1 MTISQNAEDFIVKQ
15 LFIIFGL
22 FLMCTTVKA
31 EVIEIGNNALASLID
46 KQVPIIDIRRQEEW
60 SQTGIIEGSILMTF
74 FDKEGK
80 AEVDTWLQNLDLV
93 ANKNEPFILICRTG
107 RRTGLVANFLS
118 KKLKYEKVYDVTD
131 GITEWIRK
139 GNTVVKP

>member
-1 MTISQNAEDFIVKQ
+1 MS
-15 LFIIFGL
+15 
-22 FLMCTTVKA
+22 TTVKA
-31 EVIEIGNNALASLID
+31 EVFEIGNNALASLID

>member
-1 MTISQNAEDFIVKQ
+1 MKKFC
-15 LFIIFGL
+15 IIFGL

-31 EVIEIGNNALASLID
+31 EVIEIGNNTLASLID

-74 FDKEGK
+74 FDKDGK

-93 ANKNEPFILICRTG
+93 ANKNQPFILICRTG
-107 RRTGLVANFLS
+107 RRTALVADFLI

>member
-1 MTISQNAEDFIVKQ
+1 MKKFC
-15 LFIIFGL
+15 IIFGL

-74 FDKEGK
+74 FDKDGK

-107 RRTGLVANFLS
+107 RRTGIVANFLS
-118 KKLKYEKVYDVTD
+118 KKLKYAKVYDVTD
-131 GITEWIRK
+131 GITEWIK
-139 GNTVVKP
+139 KANLVVKP

>member
-1 MTISQNAEDFIVKQ
+1 MKKFC
-15 LFIIFGL
+15 IIFGL

>member
-1 MTISQNAEDFIVKQ
+1 
-15 LFIIFGL
+15 
-22 FLMCTTVKA
+22 MCTTVKA
-31 EVIEIGNNALASLID
+31 EVIEIGNNALASLVD

>member
-1 MTISQNAEDFIVKQ
+1 MKKFC
-15 LFIIFGL
+15 IIFGL
-22 FLMCTTVKA
+22 FLMCTTAKA

-74 FDKEGK
+74 FDKDGK

-118 KKLKYEKVYDVTD
+118 NKLKYEKVYDVTD

>member
-1 MTISQNAEDFIVKQ
+1 
-15 LFIIFGL
+15 
-22 FLMCTTVKA
+22 MCASGKA
-31 EVIEIGNNALASLID
+31 EVIEIGNNTLASLID

-80 AEVDTWLQNLDLV
+80 AEVDTWLQNLDSV
-93 ANKNEPFILICRTG
+93 VNKNEPFMLICRTG

-118 KKLKYEKVYDVTD
+118 NKLKYEKVYDVTD

>member
-1 MTISQNAEDFIVKQ
+1 MKKFC
-15 LFIIFGL
+15 IIFGL

-31 EVIEIGNNALASLID
+31 EVIEIGNKTLASLID

-80 AEVDTWLQNLDLV
+80 AEVDIWLQNLDLV

>member
-1 MTISQNAEDFIVKQ
+1 VKK
-15 LFIIFGL
+15 FCIIFGL

-31 EVIEIGNNALASLID
+31 EVIEIGNKTLASLID

>member
-1 MTISQNAEDFIVKQ
+1 MKKFC
-15 LFIIFGL
+15 IIFGL

-118 KKLKYEKVYDVTD
+118 KRLKYEKVYDVTD

>member
-1 MTISQNAEDFIVKQ
+1 MKKFC
-15 LFIIFGL
+15 IIFGL

-80 AEVDTWLQNLDLV
+80 AEVDTWLQNLDSV
-93 ANKNEPFILICRTG
+93 ANRNEPFILICRTG

-118 KKLKYEKVYDVTD
+118 NKLKYEKVYDVTD

>member
-1 MTISQNAEDFIVKQ
+1 MKKFCIT
-15 LFIIFGL
+15 FGL

-31 EVIEIGNNALASLID
+31 EVIKIGNSALASLID

-74 FDKEGK
+74 FDKDGK

-107 RRTGLVANFLS
+107 RRTGLVSNFLN

>member
-1 MTISQNAEDFIVKQ
+1 MEEFIVKK
-15 LFIIFGL
+15 FCIIFGL

-31 EVIEIGNNALASLID
+31 EVIEIGNNTLASLID

-80 AEVDTWLQNLDLV
+80 AEVGTWLQNLDLV

-118 KKLKYEKVYDVTD
+118 KKLKYGKVYDVTD

>member
-1 MTISQNAEDFIVKQ
+1 MKKFC
-15 LFIIFGL
+15 IIFGL

-31 EVIEIGNNALASLID
+31 EVIEIGNKTLASLID

>member
-1 MTISQNAEDFIVKQ
+1 
-15 LFIIFGL
+15 
-22 FLMCTTVKA
+22 MCTTVKA

-74 FDKEGK
+74 FDKDGK
-80 AEVDTWLQNLDLV
+80 AEVDTWLQNLDLM

-118 KKLKYEKVYDVTD
+118 KKLKFEKVYDVTD

>member
-1 MTISQNAEDFIVKQ
+1 MKKFC
-15 LFIIFGL
+15 IIFGL

-31 EVIEIGNNALASLID
+31 EVIEIGNNTLASLID

-74 FDKEGK
+74 FDKDGK

-93 ANKNEPFILICRTG
+93 ANKNEPFIIICRTG

>member
-1 MTISQNAEDFIVKQ
+1 MKKFC
-15 LFIIFGL
+15 IIFGL
-22 FLMCTTVKA
+22 FLMSTTVKA

-74 FDKEGK
+74 FDKDGK

>member
-1 MTISQNAEDFIVKQ
+1 MEEFIVKK
-15 LFIIFGL
+15 FCIIFGL

-80 AEVDTWLQNLDLV
+80 AEVDTWLQNLDSV
-93 ANKNEPFILICRTG
+93 ANRNEPFILICRTG

-118 KKLKYEKVYDVTD
+118 NKLKYEKVYDVTD

>member
-1 MTISQNAEDFIVKQ
+1 MKNFC
-15 LFIIFGL
+15 IIFGL

-31 EVIEIGNNALASLID
+31 EVIEIGNKTLASLID

-74 FDKEGK
+74 FDKDGK

>member
-1 MTISQNAEDFIVKQ
+1 MEEFIVKK
-15 LFIIFGL
+15 FCIIFGL

-31 EVIEIGNNALASLID
+31 EVIEIGNKTLASLID